1 MKKTA
6 VIFLALIAAITIF
19 FTGCN
24 RDNDNNMMNDNTSTS
39 NPTSTSQAATSTNMA
54 ATDNRD
60 DNAGAPES
68 TSQNSALG
76 DAIGDVADGV
86 GDVADDI
93 GDAANRAGDDI
104 AGRNAGNTNNAQN
117 NR

>member
-24 RDNDNNMMNDNTSTS
+24 RDNDNNLMNDNTSTS
-39 NPTSTSQAATSTNMA
+39 NPASTSQTATNMST
-54 ATDNRD
+54 TDNRD

-68 TSQNSALG
+68 TSQDSALG
-76 DAIGDVADGV
+76 DAVGDVADGI
-86 GDVADDI
+86 GDAADDI
-93 GDAANRAGDDI
+93 GDAADRAGNNI
-104 AGRNAGNTNNAQN
+104 AGRNAGNTNNTQN
-117 NR
+117 NNR

>member
-24 RDNDNNMMNDNTSTS
+24 RDNDNNLMNDNTSTS
-39 NPTSTSQAATSTNMA
+39 NPASTSQAATSTNMST
-54 ATDNRD
+54 TDNRD
-60 DNAGAPES
+60 ENAGAPES

-76 DAIGDVADGV
+76 DAIEDAADGV

-93 GDAANRAGDDI
+93 GDAADRAGNDI
-104 AGRNAGNTNNAQN
+104 AGRNAGTTRNN